1 MITGPARTPDLPL
14 TRVSPKRAVFLRVLL
29 LAVCALG
36 SFGSPAWATEVDH
49 PLAAFLGQNE
59 TSITLA
65 QAVLTAVA
73 AIPGRAVE
81 AQLSADD
88 GRIVYEVEIIDLDQ
102 DLRRVY
108 VDAEA
113 GRVIK
118 VRSTLSLGDIS
129 SAMSR
134 QRYQAGK

>member
-1 MITGPARTPDLPL
+1 MMRGATPNRPV
-14 TRVSPKRAVFLRVLL
+14 TRVSVRRAPFLGAPL
-29 LAVCALG
+29 LAVWALG
-36 SFGSPAWATEVDH
+36 CLGSPAWATEEDH

-59 TSITLA
+59 MSITLA

-113 GRVIK
+113 GKVIK
-118 VRSTLSLGDIS
+118 VRGTPSFADIS
-129 SAMSR
+129 SDSSR
-134 QRYQAGK
+134 QRHQAGK